1 MASSDDAVTETN
13 FQPPHLCHGRKV
25 CARPKQG
32 HREPG
37 SRMGHQD
44 GAGQD
49 GPVQHQNFVGGQRV
63 GGARHAA
70 LAGTASAAELATRF
84 GICAGRHDSY
94 SPNLSNAR

>member
-13 FQPPHLCHGRKV
+13 FQPPHLCHRREV

-44 GAGQD
+44 G
-49 GPVQHQNFVGGQRV
+49 PVQHQHFVVGQRV
-63 GGARHAA
+63 SGARHAA
-70 LAGTASAAELATRF
+70 LAGTASVAEMTRRF
-84 GICAGRHDSY
+84 GICAGRHDSH
-94 SPNLSNAR
+94 SPNLANAR